1 MNRAILP
8 LISGTLFGVGVC
20 VSGLIRPSKVLGF
33 LDFCGRWDA
42 SLLIVMGVALMLHVV
57 AWRIVKRRSAPAFGT
72 AYPEPPS
79 KIIDLRLLGGAA
91 VFGVGWGISGYCP
104 GPAILSVLSGATSS
118 LVFVGAM
125 AAAMLLFD
133 ATKSDG

>member
-8 LISGTLFGVGVC
+8 LISGALFGVGVC
-20 VSGLIRPSKVLGF
+20 VSGMVRPSKVLGF
-33 LDFCGRWDA
+33 LDFGGAWDA
-42 SLLIVMGVALMLHVV
+42 SLLLVMGSALLLHVV
-57 AWRIVKRRSAPAFGT
+57 AWRIVKRQRAPKFGT
-72 AYPEPPS
+72 AFPDPPS

-91 VFGVGWGISGYCP
+91 IFGVGWGISGYCP
-104 GPAILSVLSGATSS
+104 GPAILAVLSGATSS

-125 AAAMLLFD
+125 GAAMLLFN

>member
-8 LISGTLFGVGVC
+8 LISGALFGVGVC
-20 VSGLIRPSKVLGF
+20 VSGMVRPSNVLGF
-33 LDFCGRWDA
+33 LDFGGAWDA
-42 SLLIVMGVALMLHVV
+42 SLLLVMGSALLLHVV
-57 AWRIVKRRSAPAFGT
+57 AWRIVKRQRAPKFGT
-72 AYPEPPS
+72 AFPDPPS

-91 VFGVGWGISGYCP
+91 IFGVGWGISGYCP
-104 GPAILSVLSGATSS
+104 GPAILAVLSGATSS

-125 AAAMLLFD
+125 GAAMLLFN